1 MRIEER
7 VKSILW
13 ELSGEEDVENEATLQ
28 EDLAMDSLSM
38 VSLLIEIEEIFE
50 IELNESDMNPF
61 ALSTVQNVVDLVEKY
76 MGQET

>member
-13 ELSGEEDVENEATLQ
+13 ELSGEEDIENETTLQ

-61 ALSTVQNVVDLVEKY
+61 ALRTVQNVIDLVEKY
-76 MGQET
+76 TGEET